1 VKNSP
6 RAPLGPSVVLIEGMP
21 FSGIAMDLQKSA
33 PASNEICR
41 SQILGIL
48 HHFQSLGKEVDYG
61 WVNSVKPENVVASP
75 VITLPDNDVQKTKT
89 CKKPLLVE
97 SVGLRIMEVLVEYP
111 TLALSGRV
119 TTS

>member
-1 VKNSP
+1 
-6 RAPLGPSVVLIEGMP
+6 MP

-33 PASNEICR
+33 PASNEICW
-41 SQILGIL
+41 SQIPSIFHLS
-48 HHFQSLGKEVDYG
+48 HSLGKEFDYG

-75 VITLPDNDVQKTKT
+75 RTATSPTMMCRRRKHVKAFARRNR
-89 CKKPLLVE
+89 
-97 SVGLRIMEVLVEYP
+97 GLGIMEVLVEYP